1 MPRLCLLSA
10 LALVAA
16 CSTPRDVGYSSDGTS
31 TATAAKAR
39 NRVEL
44 VLTENLTGY
53 LGKDWNVNVSLA
65 EEPAWDHIAEDWRW
79 AKATVAITL
88 AGPETPVDETEI
100 TKAVRDY
107 LKDRMPYGHDPLIA
121 ITRNL
126 RLPGPQPGD
135 RRYTIRA
142 GDTLAKIAAAYFGT
156 EDAWPSLV
164 DANPGLDPAKLTPGM
179 VIVVP
184 KSAEPAPAP

>member
-1 MPRLCLLSA
+1 MLRSCLL
-10 LALVAA
+10 LGLVLLVA
-16 CSTPRDVGYSSDGTS
+16 CSTPRDVRYSSDGTS

-39 NRVEL
+39 SRVEL
-44 VLTENLTGY
+44 VLTENLSSY
-53 LGKDWNVNVSLA
+53 LGKDWTVGVSLA

-79 AKATVAITL
+79 TRATVAITL
-88 AGPETPVDETEI
+88 AGPETPVDEAEI
-100 TKAVRDY
+100 TRAVREY

-126 RLPGPQPGD
+126 ALPGPQPGD

-142 GDTLAKIAAAYFGT
+142 GDTLAKIAAAYFGS
-156 EDAWPSLV
+156 EDAWPALV
-164 DANPGLDPAKLTPGM
+164 DANPGLDPAKLTPGT

-184 KSAEPAPAP
+184 KSAEPAAP